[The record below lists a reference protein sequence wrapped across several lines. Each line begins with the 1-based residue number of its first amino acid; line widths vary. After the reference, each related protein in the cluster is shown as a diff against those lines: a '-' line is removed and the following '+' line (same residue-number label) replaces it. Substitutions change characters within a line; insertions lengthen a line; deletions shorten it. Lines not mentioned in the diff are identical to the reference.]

1 MCHRNPK
8 LFANELYDKIYLM
21 INKELLIKK
30 IEEIK
35 NLLALL
41 EEYKNISLNEFLK
54 NREKIDATKYRL
66 INIIEAC
73 INICNHIIVKEYNI
87 IPESYSDCFEILNK
101 KGILKDSLTK
111 NLIKMTKF
119 RNLLIHLY
127 SKVDDEEIYNI
138 LKDNLN
144 DINDYINEISKLI

>member
-1 MCHRNPK
+1 M
-8 LFANELYDKIYLM
+8 
-21 INKELLIKK
+21 
-30 IEEIK
+30 
-35 NLLALL
+35 
-41 EEYKNISLNEFLK
+41 
-54 NREKIDATKYRL
+54 
-66 INIIEAC
+66 
-73 INICNHIIVKEYNI
+73 
-87 IPESYSDCFEILNK
+87 
-101 KGILKDSLTK
+101 KDSLTK

>member
-1 MCHRNPK
+1 M
-8 LFANELYDKIYLM
+8 
-21 INKELLIKK
+21 
-30 IEEIK
+30 
-35 NLLALL
+35 ALL